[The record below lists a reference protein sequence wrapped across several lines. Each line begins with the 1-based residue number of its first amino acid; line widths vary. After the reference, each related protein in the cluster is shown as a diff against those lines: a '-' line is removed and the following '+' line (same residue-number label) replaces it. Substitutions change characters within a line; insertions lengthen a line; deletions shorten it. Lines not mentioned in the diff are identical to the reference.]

1 MHENIVLTPKEFD
14 LFMSG
19 IIHDLRGGLGI
30 IKNIAAFIE
39 DDNEG
44 NQALK
49 KDIIKI
55 NRSVDFCELVL
66 QNMKLFS
73 DTNIRRFSNV
83 LITKAV
89 EDVFLLLERKMIDVN
104 LTTDIYPKET
114 SIYGDEG
121 QIRQLFMN
129 LIKNAGEA
137 MPEGGVINVKSRIKN
152 EFINITVSDTGIGIS
167 ENRLNDIFDIRFTTK
182 EKGWGIGLY
191 IVQNIVE
198 QLGGNIKVKSKL
210 GVGTKFEIQIPVNK
224 DAEND

>member
-198 QLGGNIKVKSKL
+198 QLGGKIKVKSKL

>member
-1 MHENIVLTPKEFD
+1 
-14 LFMSG
+14 MSG